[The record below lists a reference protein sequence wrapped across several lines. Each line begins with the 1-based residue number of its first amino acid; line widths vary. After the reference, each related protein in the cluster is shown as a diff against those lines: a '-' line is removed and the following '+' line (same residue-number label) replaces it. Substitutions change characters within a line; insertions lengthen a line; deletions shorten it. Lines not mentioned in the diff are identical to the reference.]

1 MALKY
6 KSGFL
11 AEFRKAIQVPIKFIH
26 VTRDP
31 FDNIATLLLRY
42 KKSREAVRAEGA
54 KVRRVIKVARSRS
67 FSRHT
72 NLLLSHSLV
81 GPDMH
86 IVRQSVWSLK
96 PVRHLAILYADRCIK
111 SGISGID

>member
-54 KVRRVIKVARSRS
+54 KVRRVVKVARSRS
-67 FSRHT
+67 FSRH
-72 NLLLSHSLV
+72 NLLLLHSLV
-81 GPDMH
+81 GLACEQALIFVVIKD
-86 IVRQSVWSLK
+86 VARAAK
-96 PVRHLAILYADRCIK
+96 PRVTSRRV
-111 SGISGID
+111 